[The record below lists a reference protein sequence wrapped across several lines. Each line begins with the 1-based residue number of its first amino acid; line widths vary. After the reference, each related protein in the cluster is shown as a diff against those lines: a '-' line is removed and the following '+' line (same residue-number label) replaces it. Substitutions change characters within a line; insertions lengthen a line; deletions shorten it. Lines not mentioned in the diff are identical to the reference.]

1 MPLRD
6 RIADHRLPNGLRVV
20 AVEDRA
26 APVTAVNLWYD
37 VGSRHEPADRT
48 GFAHLFEHL
57 MFQGSRNVGP
67 AEHFSYVQGV
77 GGTLNGTTSFDRTN
91 YFETVPSHALELAL
105 WLEADRMGTLLD
117 ALTQD
122 NLDNQRDVVKNERRQ
137 RYDNVPYGT
146 AWERLFALAFPEGH
160 PYHHLPI
167 GSMEHL
173 DAASLEDVKAFFTT
187 WYAPDNATL
196 TIVGDRPTAESIAA
210 AEAAF
215 GWIPRGGPRPV
226 PSSGFIGPLDSEQR
240 VTVDDEDIPAESV
253 YTVYRIPA
261 DGTPEC
267 DAVEVALAVLG
278 EGSSSW
284 MASQLVRHDQLAQS
298 VQTGVQRLVGG
309 ASLALVIGR
318 ARSGVELSW
327 LEAGIDAQIARLA
340 ADGPDEASMERAKA
354 LLERHYLDSVSTAEG
369 LADEINRHATLFGD
383 PGGVDDVLTR
393 WAAVTPE
400 QVQAATASLLLPT
413 NRAVVAYRFPAEPP
427 IEAAVGLDVE
437 EVA

>member
-1 MPLRD
+1 VPLRD
-6 RIADHRLPNGLRVV
+6 RIADHTLPNGLRVV

-26 APVTAVNLWYD
+26 APVTAVNVWYD
-37 VGSRHEPADRT
+37 VGSRHEPSDRT

-57 MFQGSRNVGP
+57 MFQGSRNV
-67 AEHFSYVQGV
+67 AATEHFSYVQGV

-117 ALTQD
+117 ALDQA

-146 AWERLFALAFPEGH
+146 VWERLFALAFPAGH

-173 DAASLEDVKAFFTT
+173 DAASLDDVRSFFTT

-196 TIVGDRPTAESIAA
+196 TIVGDRPTGEAIEA
-210 AEAAF
+210 AERAF
-215 GWIPRGGPRPV
+215 GWVPRGGGRPEPAPGTV
-226 PSSGFIGPLDSEQR
+226 GPLEAEQR
-240 VTVDDEDIPAESV
+240 VTVDDEDVPAESV

-261 DGTPEC
+261 DGSPEC

-284 MASQLVRHDQLAQS
+284 MASRLVRRDQLAQS
-298 VQTGVQRLVGG
+298 VQTGAQRLVGG
-309 ASLALVIGR
+309 ASLGLVIGR
-318 ARSGVELSW
+318 ARSGVELSA
-327 LEAGIDAQIARLA
+327 LETAIDAEIARLA
-340 ADGPDEASMERAKA
+340 ADGPDPESLERAKA

-369 LADEINRHATLFGD
+369 LADELNRHATLFGD
-383 PGGVDDVLTR
+383 PGGVDDVLPH
-393 WAAVTPE
+393 WAVVTAE
-400 QVQAATASLLLPT
+400 QVQQATQALLTPT
-413 NRAVVAYRFPAEPP
+413 NRAVVAYRQPAG
-427 IEAAVGLDVE
+427 EAA
-437 EVA
+437 

>member
-1 MPLRD
+1 VPLRD
-6 RIADHRLPNGLRVV
+6 RIADHTLPNGLRVV

-26 APVTAVNLWYD
+26 APVVAVNVWYD
-37 VGSRHEPADRT
+37 VGSRHEPSDRT

-57 MFQGSRNVGP
+57 MFQGSGNVAP
-67 AEHFSYVQGV
+67 TEHFSLVQGV

-117 ALTQD
+117 ALDQA

-146 AWERLFALAFPEGH
+146 AWERLFALVFPEGH

-173 DAASLEDVKAFFTT
+173 DAASLDDVRTFFRT

-196 TIVGDRPTAESIAA
+196 TIVGDRPTAESVAA

-215 GWIPRGGPRPV
+215 GWIPRGGPRPA
-226 PSSGFIGPLDSEQR
+226 PASGFIGPLEAEQR
-240 VTVDDEDIPAESV
+240 VTVDDEDVPAESV
-253 YTVYRIPA
+253 YAVYRIPA
-261 DGTPEC
+261 DGTAEC
-267 DAVEVALAVLG
+267 DAVEVAMAVLG

-284 MASQLVRHDQLAQS
+284 MASTLVRRDQVAQS

-309 ASLALVIGR
+309 ASLAMVIGR
-318 ARSGVELSW
+318 ARSGVELAA
-327 LEAGIDAQIARLA
+327 LEAGIDREIARLA
-340 ADGPDEASMERAKA
+340 ADGPDPESLERGKA
-354 LLERHYLDSVSTAEG
+354 LLERHFLDSVSTAEG
-369 LADEINRHATLFGD
+369 LADELNRHATLFDD
-383 PGGVDDVLTR
+383 PGAVDDVLTR
-393 WAAVTPE
+393 WAAVTAE
-400 QVQAATASLLLPT
+400 QVQAATAELLVPT
-413 NRAVVAYRFPAEPP
+413 NRAVVAYRFPAEVT
-427 IEAAVGLDVE
+427 A
-437 EVA
+437 